1 MINVAELL
9 KQKASEEQERTVGRL
24 VLMLPKSDLKLIN
37 QMIRSNIE
45 RIIKEKKQNAS
56 VQQEDNSTDGV

>member
-1 MINVAELL
+1 MIDVAELL
-9 KQKASEEQERTVGRL
+9 KQKAFEEQERTVGRL
-24 VLMLPKSDLKLIN
+24 VLMLPESDLKLIN

-56 VQQEDNSTDGV
+56 VQR